1 MVAFQGGHPPFK
13 GDSPYLRPQ
22 PSGAESSP
30 TRSKVLP
37 LRRGGWVPHVMQA
50 GPEQKKP
57 NRRARCVQPP
67 SGYKRLSTFAQT
79 SGRKGGQPCRRHA
92 TAPSGRTSPTSNTPS
107 MEAQAHASCNRR
119 AGCCVRATAPP
130 PAPLPCLLDCGTS
143 TATRGNPTHDPA
155 APAWRD
161 GQCGQKWAGSNGGG
175 RQEQRS
181 RRQPDIRPIRRQR
194 ENPLSRREDDAP
206 VFRSS
211 NGSRT
216 RNGRPANRT
225 PRRINSAAGKA
236 APLAG
241 EASGAS
247 PSP

>member
-22 PSGAESSP
+22 PSRAESSP

-37 LRRGGWVPHVMQA
+37 LRRGGWVSHVMQA

-57 NRRARCVQPP
+57 NRRARCMQPP
-67 SGYKRLSTFAQT
+67 NGYKRLSTFART

-92 TAPSGRTSPTSNTPS
+92 TAPSGHTSPTSNAPS
-107 MEAQAHASCNRR
+107 MEAHAHASCNRR

-130 PAPLPCLLDCGTS
+130 PAPLPRLLDCGTNA
-143 TATRGNPTHDPA
+143 ATRGDPAHDPA

-175 RQEQRS
+175 RRAGAAVTS
-181 RRQPDIRPIRRQR
+181 SAKLTSHPGAAR
-194 ENPLSRREDDAP
+194 E
-206 VFRSS
+206 
-211 NGSRT
+211 
-216 RNGRPANRT
+216 
-225 PRRINSAAGKA
+225 
-236 APLAG
+236 
-241 EASGAS
+241 
-247 PSP
+247 PSLTA

>member
-22 PSGAESSP
+22 PSWAESSP

-37 LRRGGWVPHVMQA
+37 LRRGGWVPRVMQA
-50 GPEQKKP
+50 DPEQKEP
-57 NRRARCVQPP
+57 NRRARCMQPP
-67 SGYKRLSTFAQT
+67 SGYEHSSTFAQT

-92 TAPSGRTSPTSNTPS
+92 TAPSGRAPPTSNAPS
-107 MEAQAHASCNRR
+107 MGAHAHASCHRR
-119 AGCCVRATAPP
+119 AGRYAQATAPP
-130 PAPLPCLLDCGTS
+130 LAPLPRLLDCGTS
-143 TATRGNPTHDPA
+143 TATRTTQQCQPGATVKTAKNGPA
-155 APAWRD
+155 VMAVA
-161 GQCGQKWAGSNGGG
+161 G

-181 RRQPDIRPIRRQR
+181 RSQPSSRPVQGQR
-194 ENPLSRREDDAP
+194 ENPLSRREDGAP
-206 VFRSS
+206 AFCSS

-216 RNGRPANRT
+216 CNGRPANYS
-225 PRRINSAAGKA
+225 PRRINSVAGQA

-241 EASGAS
+241 EASDAS